1 MIFHVMLYFVIRKL
15 TSVKSSKMNSGSKAL
30 MVAKAWVESLI
41 DFTFV

>member
-1 MIFHVMLYFVIRKL
+1 
-15 TSVKSSKMNSGSKAL
+15 MNSGSKAL